1 MQLIR
6 NLRPYLVAAASA
18 LTLAGLPAGADPVKL
33 YQGRAELPT
42 SGLVID
48 LPGVEGRRYDIS
60 ASWSLNHDTQ
70 VFDTRDVVDEF
81 DASGKLIL
89 GTWVQSGYFTAGGCA
104 AVFAEAE
111 LDAPWTTK
119 VTQWGESWDVQGGG
133 YTLSGSIGRVPAVK
147 FCRER
152 QDGTALLLHH
162 YLVDQP
168 ESTGQAAA
176 MTAAAASGV
185 MAAVSR
191 SYTDNRFVDAK
202 PVLRPEVRRRGAEA
216 ARTVSL
222 SVNQMT
228 LDLPE
233 DGYVWLVYEADGIDQ
248 LDRALPSL
256 PPVTV
261 ELYVIDGFPCE
272 FMLETL
278 TDFQLPEHRPLN
290 LPAGW
295 VAGNGLDVESAP
307 ELIMCHE
314 HTRGA
319 LLVGSFQGE
328 DRDVSYL
335 HPLLAALLK
344 AAEAR

>member
-6 NLRPYLVAAASA
+6 NLRPALIAAATA
-18 LTLAGLPAGADPVKL
+18 LTLAGPPAGADPVKL

-48 LPGVEGRRYDIS
+48 LPAFEGRRYDIS
-60 ASWSLNHDTQ
+60 ASWSLNHETQ

-104 AVFAEAE
+104 AVFAEDE
-111 LDAPWTTK
+111 LGAPWTTK
-119 VTQWGESWDVQGGG
+119 VTQWGESWDVQGGV
-133 YTLSGSIGRVPAVK
+133 YDFSGNLGRVPAVK
-147 FCRER
+147 FCREGK
-152 QDGTALLLHH
+152 DGTALLMHH

-168 ESTGQAAA
+168 ASTAQTAV
-176 MTAAAASGV
+176 MTAASASGV

-191 SYTDNRFVDAK
+191 SYTDNRVADAK
-202 PVLRPEVRRRGAEA
+202 PALRPEVRRRGAEA

-222 SVNQMT
+222 KANQMT
-228 LDLPE
+228 LTLPE
-233 DGYVWLVYEADGIDQ
+233 DGYVWLVYEAEGVDQ
-248 LDRALPSL
+248 LDRTMPSL

-261 ELYVIDGFPCE
+261 ELFVIDGFPCE
-272 FMLETL
+272 DMLDSF
-278 TDFQLPEHRPLN
+278 TDNVLPDHRPTN

-295 VAGNGLDVESAP
+295 LAGKGLDVEGDP
-307 ELIMCHE
+307 ELIMCHD
-314 HTRGA
+314 HKQGA
-319 LLVGSFQGE
+319 LLVGSFQGQ

-335 HPLLAALLK
+335 HPLLAALLMS
-344 AAEAR
+344 AEAR